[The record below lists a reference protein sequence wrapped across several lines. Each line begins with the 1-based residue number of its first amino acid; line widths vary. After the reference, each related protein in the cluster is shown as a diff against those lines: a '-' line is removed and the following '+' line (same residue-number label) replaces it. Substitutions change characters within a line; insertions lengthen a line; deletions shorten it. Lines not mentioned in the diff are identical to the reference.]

1 MKMKKRIISICA
13 LCLLSLFFIKCKVK
27 SEIEETTTST
37 TTSEEFYFPPPD
49 VNPVFPGGDKE
60 LFCFIENNI
69 DKDLLKSVDTVGRS
83 FIQFTVDTLG
93 QIKEVKVLKT
103 LTRELDAELIRL
115 VESMPSWQPGVV
127 QNEVVERQMILPFK
141 IPYENKCLK

>member
-1 MKMKKRIISICA
+1 MKKRIIPICA
-13 LCLLSLFFIKCKVK
+13 LCLLSLLFIKCKVK
-27 SEIEETTTST
+27 SEIEETITST
-37 TTSEEFYFPPPD
+37 KTSEEFYFPPPD

-69 DKDLLKSVDTVGRS
+69 DKDLLESVDTVGRS

-103 LTRELDAELIRL
+103 LTSELDAELVRL